1 MELLKKIM
9 LSTLILLIIAQL
21 FIPYISFATD
31 TTTSQ
36 ASTETTIE
44 SARAQIANWAISF
57 VNSSEGAKCI
67 YSGSFTDRKNTYR
80 ANDPQES
87 YKFDCVGWVSY
98 AINRSL
104 DIDYSE
110 AYDGTGGFVTPQS
123 GIKDTSHFGPVS
135 ITEIQ
140 PGDILIAPSAP
151 HVGIYIGN
159 NQIIDMGAYKGQD
172 LAIRA
177 ITSNYAIIGWSECVF
192 TSAARLISTDG
203 VNFSPIEGGSDV
215 TEGPDEEEDEEEDTG
230 DWDTEEVDLDELADK
245 FNFSGMA
252 TTVIKQK
259 QNVDV
264 FRWFFEGI
272 GGFLD
277 YIAGILITIAIKA
290 PILGYTN
297 TILDLVNKFLHGLN

>member
-1 MELLKKIM
+1 MKILKKIM
-9 LSTLILLIIAQL
+9 ICNLISLLIGLQ
-21 FIPYISFATD
+21 FIPYIIFASD

-57 VNSSEGAKCI
+57 VNSSEGAKCV
-67 YSGSFTDRKNTYR
+67 YSLANNDRKNTYQSS
-80 ANDPQES
+80 DPQAV

-98 AINRSL
+98 AINRS
-104 DIDYSE
+104 IGINFGE
-110 AYDGTGGFVTPQS
+110 AYNGTGGFVTPQS

-135 ITEIQ
+135 INEIE

-172 LAIRA
+172 LAIRTL
-177 ITSNYAIIGWSECVF
+177 TSNYAIIGWTQCVF
-192 TSAARLISTDG
+192 TSAARLISIDG

-215 TEGPDEEEDEEEDTG
+215 TEEGTG
-230 DWDTEEVDLDELADK
+230 DWDTEEVDLDEIADK

-252 TTVIKQK
+252 TTVIKEDEK
-259 QNVDV
+259 VDV

-272 GGFLD
+272 AGFVD
-277 YIAGILITIAIKA
+277 YIAGLLLTLAIKA

-297 TILDLVNKFLHGLN
+297 TILDLVNSFLRGLN

>member
-1 MELLKKIM
+1 M
-9 LSTLILLIIAQL
+9 LLIGL
-21 FIPYISFATD
+21 RFIPYIIFASD

-36 ASTETTIE
+36 TSTDITVE

-57 VNSSEGAKCI
+57 VNGSEGAKCV
-67 YSGSFTDRKNTYR
+67 YSGINSDRKNTYQS
-80 ANDPQES
+80 NDPQES